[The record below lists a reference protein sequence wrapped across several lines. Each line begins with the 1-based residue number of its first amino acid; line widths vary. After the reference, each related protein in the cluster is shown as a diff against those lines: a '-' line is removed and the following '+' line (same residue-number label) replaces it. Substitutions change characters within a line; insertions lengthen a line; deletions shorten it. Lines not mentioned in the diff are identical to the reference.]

1 MKNLIAVLL
10 ILLGIFLVAANYPE
24 EEILNLINDIR
35 KEHNLPSIAHNWEI
49 ARIARHKT
57 EDMRAK
63 QYFDHH
69 SPTYGSFFDTLEN
82 FSILYKSAGENI
94 ASGFTVPSA
103 VIEAWMESDEHRLN
117 ILNPNF
123 CQAGV
128 AYTSDGDSHYWVV
141 IFLEALD
148 QS

>member
-1 MKNLIAVLL
+1 MKNITAILL

-24 EEILNLINDIR
+24 EEILNSINDIR
-35 KEHNLPSIAHNWEI
+35 NEYGLPILTHNWEI
-49 ARIARHKT
+49 ARIARYKT
-57 EDMRAK
+57 EDMKAK

-82 FSILYKSAGENI
+82 FSILYQTAGENI
-94 ASGFTVPSA
+94 ASGFTMPST
-103 VIEAWMESDEHRLN
+103 VIEAWMASEDHRIN

-128 AYTSDGDSHYWVV
+128 AYTGDGKSHYWAV
-141 IFLEALD
+141 IFLEVEEK
-148 QS
+148 